1 MHELRSN
8 SVAAAVRI
16 FMAQRSRFCFHRHMR
31 RVIVTLFLL
40 LACATAH
47 AEKNPKTA
55 TLLSA
60 VSSGISG
67 GVVVAGFVTASNG
80 ERINDPVMYTG
91 IGLLFVTPSLGE
103 MYAGQYLTWGM
114 GIRLAASGLA
124 VYTLETQTSL
134 AVCDTAHSSQDPPC
148 EVFKEAAYPL
158 LGLAAIGFIGG
169 VWYDVL
175 DAGDAVER
183 YNKRHNLNVTPTV
196 PTSSGLAPGLT
207 LSGTF

>member
-1 MHELRSN
+1 
-8 SVAAAVRI
+8 
-16 FMAQRSRFCFHRHMR
+16 MR

-60 VSSGISG
+60 LGSGVSGA
-67 GVVVAGFVTASNG
+67 VVVAGFVTAPNA
-80 ERINDPVMYTG
+80 ERINEPVMYTG
-91 IGLLFVTPSLGE
+91 IGMLFVTPSLGQI
-103 MYAGQYLTWGM
+103 YAEQYLTWGM
-114 GIRLAASGLA
+114 GIRLLASGLA
-124 VYTLETQTSL
+124 VYTLETQTKL
-134 AVCDTAHSSQDPPC
+134 ATCDLAPSSQAPKC
-148 EVFKEAAYPL
+148 EVFTEGAYPL
-158 LGLAAIGFIGG
+158 LGIAAIGFIGG

-183 YNKRHNLNVTPTV
+183 YNNKHNFKVTPAV
-196 PTSSGLAPGLT
+196 PTPNGLAPGMT